1 VTHIKTLLFEP
12 PFQLSL
18 PMNPYKTFRIL
29 LYCLLVIPQ
38 MLLAQQNDWENPE
51 QPSFNTSPAHAHFIP
66 EEAPKLSL
74 DGMWR
79 FKLVQ
84 NPSLRSL
91 YFFKR
96 PEQTKNWAEIK
107 VPANWQTEGFDK
119 YIFTDVEYPIPP
131 NPPFVPKDYNP
142 VGSYQREF
150 TMDPSWAGKQIF
162 IHLGAVNSFFYLWI
176 NGQYIGFSKD
186 SKTPTEFDITKV
198 LKTGKNTVSLQVFR
212 FSDATYLEGQDMW
225 KLSGI
230 ERSVYL
236 IARPIFHLFD
246 FKVNSTLDT
255 QYKDGL
261 LGLKVVFNKTAD
273 QKEQGKLKVEL
284 LDATGKLVYL
294 SEQPIKT
301 DKTFNFHAKI
311 PNVKSWNAEQP
322 NLYQLKITHLNQK
335 GLKVERI
342 VHSIGFRT
350 VEVKN
355 GLFLV
360 NGVPIKIKGVNRH
373 EFNMITAK
381 VITEADMLLDIRRM
395 KEMNINAVRTSHYPN
410 AERWYS
416 LCDKYGLYVVDEAN
430 IECDGMSFTPLIT
443 LSDKPIWKNAYL
455 DRVQRMWERDKNF
468 TCIVTW
474 SLGNESGF
482 GENLMASY
490 TWLKA
495 NDDSRPIQ
503 YEATK
508 DERYSDIFCPMYKSI
523 TVMENYVKTWRSR
536 PLIQCEY
543 AHMMGNSGGN
553 LKDDWDL
560 IYKYPQLQGGFIWD
574 FCDQTFAIKDK
585 KGNKIWGFGRDMG
598 AVGLTSDTSFCADGL
613 LAADRTFHPQA
624 YELQKVYQN
633 VGFEAKDLDKYI
645 FTITNRFDFTD
656 LANYKLSW
664 FIKGDGKVVDQGDVD
679 ELSLLP
685 RGEKD
690 VQFNVPPFIP
700 KRGVKYFI
708 NLEFRTRKAA
718 ELLPVGF
725 VIARAQFMLPIQV
738 NAATIQGEIPALA
751 LKNDN
756 AKLLFSGKGFALG
769 FNQKTGLLES
779 YQVAGKELIQ
789 QALEPHFWRAATDN
803 DIGNSLQI
811 RSKVWQNAFKTAQ
824 LKSLEYTKTSPS
836 AYQVKTAYYL
846 PAVDANVNVNY
857 EVKGDGD
864 IMVDYQLKTGKGK
877 YPEPQRIGMRV
888 ILNPSYDQ
896 VSWLGRGPYDNY
908 IDRNYASA
916 VDLYKMKANALFYP
930 YPRAQE
936 SGYRTDVT
944 WSALQNS
951 AGTGLM
957 AIGKTTLSIGILH
970 FDMKNLD
977 YDRDAKE
984 NIHGGS
990 MVDEGK
996 VWWNIDFQQMGVGG
1010 DNSWGAQTHPQYRL
1024 PYKDY
1029 NYSFTLRPVFSK
1041 EILTERAKD

>member
-1 VTHIKTLLFEP
+1 
-12 PFQLSL
+12 
-18 PMNPYKTFRIL
+18 MNPYKTFQFL

-38 MLLAQQNDWENPE
+38 MLLAQQNDWENPQ
-51 QPSFNTSPAHAHFIP
+51 QPSFNNSPAHAHFIP
-66 EEAPKLSL
+66 GEAAKLSL

-91 YFFKR
+91 DFFKR
-96 PEQTKNWAEIK
+96 PEQTKNWSQIK

-150 TMDPSWAGKQIF
+150 TIDPSWIEKQIF
-162 IHLGAVNSFFYLWI
+162 IHLGAVNSFYYLWI

-186 SKTPTEFDITKV
+186 SKTPTEFDITKA
-198 LKTGKNTVSLQVFR
+198 LKTGRNTVSLQVFR

-236 IARPIFHLFD
+236 IARPVFHLFD
-246 FKVNSTLDT
+246 FRVTSTLDAG
-255 QYKDGL
+255 YKDGL
-261 LGLKVVFNKTAD
+261 LSLTVDFNKTPG
-273 QKEQGKLKVEL
+273 QKEQGSLKAEL
-284 LDATGKLVYL
+284 LDASGKVIYQ
-294 SEQPIKT
+294 SQQPIKT
-301 DKTFNFHAKI
+301 DKRLSFQTKI
-311 PNVKSWNAEQP
+311 SNVKSWNAEHP

-335 GLKVERI
+335 GLKVESI
-342 VHSIGFRT
+342 VHSLGFRT
-350 VEVKN
+350 VEVKK

-373 EFNMITAK
+373 EFNMNTAK

-410 AERWYS
+410 AERWYA

-430 IECDGMSFTPLIT
+430 IECDGMSLTPLET
-443 LSDKPIWKNAYL
+443 LSDKPIWKKAYL

-482 GENLMASY
+482 GENLMACY

-495 NDDSRPIQ
+495 NDDSRPVQ
-503 YEATK
+503 YEAAK

-523 TVMENYVKTWRSR
+523 TVMENYVKTWRNR

-560 IYKYPQLQGGFIWD
+560 IYKYPQLQGGFVWD

-598 AVGLTSDTSFCADGL
+598 TVGLTSDTSFCADGL
-613 LAADRTFHPQA
+613 LAADRSFHPQA

-633 VGFEAKDLDKYI
+633 VGFEAKDLGKYI
-645 FTITNRFDFTD
+645 FRITNRFDFTN
-656 LANYKLSW
+656 LANYKLNW
-664 FIKGDGKVVDQGDVD
+664 LIKGDGRIVAQGNVE

-685 RGEKD
+685 GEAKD
-690 VQFNVPPFIP
+690 VGLNVPSFMP
-700 KRGVKYFI
+700 KRGVVYYI
-708 NLEFRTRKAA
+708 SLEFQNRKATA
-718 ELLPVGF
+718 LLPAGF
-725 VIARAQFMLPIQV
+725 VIAKEQFMLPIQADV
-738 NAATIQGEIPALA
+738 EMAMEKEIALLA

-756 AKLLFSGKGFALG
+756 GKLLFSGKGFAVG

-779 YQVAGKELIQ
+779 YRVADKELIQ

-811 RSKVWQNAFKTAQ
+811 RSQAWQNAFKTAQ
-824 LKSLEYTKTSPS
+824 LKGLEYTKISAS
-836 AYQVKTAYYL
+836 AYKVETVYSL
-846 PAVDANVNVNY
+846 PSVDANVNINY

-864 IMVDYQLKTGKGK
+864 VVVDYQLKTGKGK

-916 VDLYKMKANALFYP
+916 VDLYKVKANALFYP

-936 SGYRTDVT
+936 SGYRTDVS
-944 WSALQNS
+944 WAALQNP

-957 AIGKTTLSIGILH
+957 AIGKTALSIGVLH

-990 MVDEGK
+990 MVDENLI
-996 VWWNIDFQQMGVGG
+996 WWNIDFQQMGIGG

-1029 NYSFTLRPVFSK
+1029 RYSFTLRPVFSK

>member
-1 VTHIKTLLFEP
+1 
-12 PFQLSL
+12 
-18 PMNPYKTFRIL
+18 MNPFKTFRFL
-29 LYCLLVIPQ
+29 FYGLLVIPQ

-66 EEAPKLSL
+66 AEAPKLPL

-79 FKLVQ
+79 FKLAQ

-91 YFFKR
+91 DFFKR
-96 PEQTKNWAEIK
+96 PEQTKNWAQIK

-119 YIFTDVEYPIPP
+119 YVFTDVEYPIPP

-150 TMDPSWAGKQIF
+150 TIDPSWTGRQIF
-162 IHLGAVNSFFYLWI
+162 VHLGAVNSFFYLWI

-186 SKTPTEFDITKV
+186 SKTPTEFDITKA

-255 QYKDGL
+255 LYKDGL
-261 LGLKVVFNKTAD
+261 FGLKVVFNKTAD

-284 LDATGKLVYL
+284 FNASGKLVYQ

-301 DKTFNFHAKI
+301 DKTFNFHTKI
-311 PNVKSWNAEQP
+311 PNVKSWNAEHP

-335 GLKVERI
+335 GLKVESI
-342 VHSIGFRT
+342 VHPLGFRT

-482 GENLMASY
+482 GENLMACY
-490 TWLKA
+490 TWLKV
-495 NDDSRPIQ
+495 NDDSRPVQ
-503 YEATK
+503 YEAAK

-523 TVMENYVKTWRSR
+523 TVMENYVKTWRNR

-560 IYKYPQLQGGFIWD
+560 IYRYPQLQGGFIWD

-598 AVGLTSDTSFCADGL
+598 TVGLTSDTSFCADGL

-664 FIKGDGKVVDQGDVD
+664 RIKGDGKIVAQGDVD

-690 VQFNVPPFIP
+690 VQFNVPSFIP

-725 VIARAQFMLPIQV
+725 VIAREQFILPIQV
-738 NAATIQGEIPALA
+738 NGAAIQEEIPALG

-756 AKLLFSGKGFALG
+756 AKLLFSGKGFTVG

-824 LKSLEYTKTSPS
+824 LKSLEYTKISPS
-836 AYQVKTAYYL
+836 TYQVKTAYYL
-846 PAVDANVNVNY
+846 PAVDANVNINY

-864 IMVDYQLKTGKGK
+864 IMVDYQLKTRNGK

-944 WSALQNS
+944 WAALQNP

>member
-1 VTHIKTLLFEP
+1 
-12 PFQLSL
+12 
-18 PMNPYKTFRIL
+18 
-29 LYCLLVIPQ
+29 

-51 QPSFNTSPAHAHFIP
+51 QPSFNNCPAHAHFIP
-66 EEAPKLSL
+66 GEAAKLSL

-91 YFFKR
+91 DFFKR
-96 PEQTKNWAEIK
+96 PEQTKNWAQIK

-150 TMDPSWAGKQIF
+150 TIDPSWTGKQIF
-162 IHLGAVNSFFYLWI
+162 IHLGAVNSFYYLWI

-186 SKTPTEFDITKV
+186 SKTPTEFDITKA
-198 LKTGKNTVSLQVFR
+198 LKTGTNTVSLQVFR

-236 IARPIFHLFD
+236 IARPVFHLFD
-246 FKVNSTLDT
+246 FKVTSTLDAA
-255 QYKDGL
+255 YKDGL
-261 LGLKVVFNKTAD
+261 LSLTVDFNKTPG
-273 QKEQGKLKVEL
+273 QKEQGSLKAEL
-284 LDATGKLVYL
+284 LDASGKVIYQTQ
-294 SEQPIKT
+294 QPIKT
-301 DKTFNFHAKI
+301 DKRLSFQTKI
-311 PNVKSWNAEQP
+311 SNVKSWNAEHP

-335 GLKVERI
+335 GLKVESI
-342 VHSIGFRT
+342 AHSIGFRT

-381 VITEADMLLDIRRM
+381 VVTEADMILDIRRM

-410 AERWYS
+410 AERWYA

-430 IECDGMSFTPLIT
+430 IECDGMSLTPLET
-443 LSDKPIWKNAYL
+443 LSDKPIWKKAYL

-482 GENLMASY
+482 GENLMACY

-495 NDDSRPIQ
+495 NDDSRPVQ
-503 YEATK
+503 YEAAK

-523 TVMENYVKTWRSR
+523 TVMENYVKTWRNR

-560 IYKYPQLQGGFIWD
+560 IYRYPQLQGGFIWD

-598 AVGLTSDTSFCADGL
+598 TVGLTSDTSFCADGL

-633 VGFEAKDLDKYI
+633 VGFEAKDLGKYI
-645 FTITNRFDFTD
+645 FRITNRFDFTN
-656 LANYKLSW
+656 LANYKLNW
-664 FIKGDGKVVDQGDVD
+664 LIKGDGKIVAQGNVE

-685 RGEKD
+685 GEAKD
-690 VQFNVPPFIP
+690 VGLNVPSFIP
-700 KRGVKYFI
+700 KRGVVYYI
-708 NLEFRTRKAA
+708 SLEFQNRKATA
-718 ELLPVGF
+718 LLPAGF
-725 VIARAQFMLPIQV
+725 VIAKEQFMLPIQADV
-738 NAATIQGEIPALA
+738 EMAMAKKIAPLA

-756 AKLLFSGKGFALG
+756 GKLLFSGKGFAVG

-779 YQVAGKELIQ
+779 YQVADKELIQ

-811 RSKVWQNAFKTAQ
+811 RSQVWQNAFKTAQ
-824 LKSLEYTKTSPS
+824 LKGLEYTKISAS
-836 AYQVKTAYYL
+836 AYKVETVYYL
-846 PAVDANVNVNY
+846 PAVDANVNINY

-864 IMVDYQLKTGKGK
+864 VVLDYQLKTGKGK

-908 IDRNYASA
+908 IDRNYAAA
-916 VDLYKMKANALFYP
+916 VDLYQMKANALFYP

-944 WSALQNS
+944 WAALQNP
-951 AGTGLM
+951 AGAGLM
-957 AIGKTTLSIGILH
+957 AIGKAALSIGVLR

-990 MVDEGK
+990 MVDENLI
-996 VWWNIDFQQMGVGG
+996 WWNIDFQQMGVGG

-1029 NYSFTLRPVFSK
+1029 RYSFTLRPVFSK
-1041 EILTERAKD
+1041 EILTDRAKD

>member
-1 VTHIKTLLFEP
+1 
-12 PFQLSL
+12 
-18 PMNPYKTFRIL
+18 
-29 LYCLLVIPQ
+29 
-38 MLLAQQNDWENPE
+38 MLLAQQNDWENPQ
-51 QPSFNTSPAHAHFIP
+51 QPSFNNSPAHAHFIP
-66 EEAPKLSL
+66 GEAAKLSL

-91 YFFKR
+91 DFFKR
-96 PEQTKNWAEIK
+96 PEQTKNWSQIK

-150 TMDPSWAGKQIF
+150 TIDPSWIEKQIF
-162 IHLGAVNSFFYLWI
+162 IHLGAVNSFYYLWI

-186 SKTPTEFDITKV
+186 SKTPTEFDITKA
-198 LKTGKNTVSLQVFR
+198 LKTGRNTVSLQVFR

-236 IARPIFHLFD
+236 IARPVFHLFD
-246 FKVNSTLDT
+246 FRVTSTLDAG
-255 QYKDGL
+255 YKDGL
-261 LGLKVVFNKTAD
+261 LSLTVDFNKTPG
-273 QKEQGKLKVEL
+273 QKEQGSLKAEL
-284 LDATGKLVYL
+284 LDASGKVIYQ
-294 SEQPIKT
+294 SQQPIKT
-301 DKTFNFHAKI
+301 DKRLSFQTKI
-311 PNVKSWNAEQP
+311 SNVKSWNAEHP

-335 GLKVERI
+335 GLKVESI
-342 VHSIGFRT
+342 VHSLGFRT
-350 VEVKN
+350 VEVKK

-373 EFNMITAK
+373 EFNMNTAK

-410 AERWYS
+410 AERWYA

-430 IECDGMSFTPLIT
+430 IECDGMSLTPLET
-443 LSDKPIWKNAYL
+443 LSDKPIWKKAYL

-482 GENLMASY
+482 GENLMACY

-495 NDDSRPIQ
+495 NDDSRPVQ
-503 YEATK
+503 YEAAK

-523 TVMENYVKTWRSR
+523 TVMENYVKTWRNR

-560 IYKYPQLQGGFIWD
+560 IYKYPQLQGGFVWD

-598 AVGLTSDTSFCADGL
+598 TVGLTSDTSFCADGL
-613 LAADRTFHPQA
+613 LAADRSFHPQA

-633 VGFEAKDLDKYI
+633 VGFEAKDLGKYI
-645 FTITNRFDFTD
+645 FRITNRFDFTN
-656 LANYKLSW
+656 LANYKLNW
-664 FIKGDGKVVDQGDVD
+664 LIKGDGRIVAQGNVE

-685 RGEKD
+685 GEAKD
-690 VQFNVPPFIP
+690 VGLNVPSFMP
-700 KRGVKYFI
+700 KRGVVYYI
-708 NLEFRTRKAA
+708 SLEFQNRKATA
-718 ELLPVGF
+718 LLPAGF
-725 VIARAQFMLPIQV
+725 VIAKEQFMLPIQADV
-738 NAATIQGEIPALA
+738 EMAMEKEIALLA

-756 AKLLFSGKGFALG
+756 GKLLFSGKGFAVG

-779 YQVAGKELIQ
+779 YRVADKELIQ

-811 RSKVWQNAFKTAQ
+811 RSQAWQNAFKTAQ
-824 LKSLEYTKTSPS
+824 LKGLEYTKISAS
-836 AYQVKTAYYL
+836 AYKVETVYSL
-846 PAVDANVNVNY
+846 PSVDANVNINY

-864 IMVDYQLKTGKGK
+864 VVVDYQLKTGKGK

-916 VDLYKMKANALFYP
+916 VDLYKVKANALFYP

-936 SGYRTDVT
+936 SGYRTDVS
-944 WSALQNS
+944 WAALQNP

-957 AIGKTTLSIGILH
+957 AIGKTALSIGVLH

-990 MVDEGK
+990 MVDENLI
-996 VWWNIDFQQMGVGG
+996 WWNIDFQQMGIGG

-1029 NYSFTLRPVFSK
+1029 RYSFTLRPVFSK

>member
-1 VTHIKTLLFEP
+1 
-12 PFQLSL
+12 
-18 PMNPYKTFRIL
+18 
-29 LYCLLVIPQ
+29 
-38 MLLAQQNDWENPE
+38 MLLAQQNDWENPQ
-51 QPSFNTSPAHAHFIP
+51 QPSFNNSPAHAHFIP
-66 EEAPKLSL
+66 GEAAKLSL

-91 YFFKR
+91 DFFKR
-96 PEQTKNWAEIK
+96 PEQTKNWSQIK

-150 TMDPSWAGKQIF
+150 TIDPSWIEKQIF
-162 IHLGAVNSFFYLWI
+162 IHLGAVNSFYYLWI

-186 SKTPTEFDITKV
+186 SKTPTEFDITKA
-198 LKTGKNTVSLQVFR
+198 LKTGRNTVSLQVFR

-236 IARPIFHLFD
+236 IARPVFHLFD
-246 FKVNSTLDT
+246 FKVTSTLDAA
-255 QYKDGL
+255 YKDGL
-261 LGLKVVFNKTAD
+261 LSLTVDFNKTPG
-273 QKEQGKLKVEL
+273 QKEQGSLKAEL
-284 LDATGKLVYL
+284 LDASGKVIYQ
-294 SEQPIKT
+294 SQQPIKT
-301 DKTFNFHAKI
+301 DKRLSFQTKI
-311 PNVKSWNAEQP
+311 SNVKSWNAEHP

-335 GLKVERI
+335 GLKVESI
-342 VHSIGFRT
+342 VHSLGFRT
-350 VEVKN
+350 VEVKK

-373 EFNMITAK
+373 EFNMNTAK

-410 AERWYS
+410 AERWYA

-430 IECDGMSFTPLIT
+430 IECDGMSLTPLET
-443 LSDKPIWKNAYL
+443 LSDKPIWKKAYL

-482 GENLMASY
+482 GENLMACY

-495 NDDSRPIQ
+495 NDDSRPVQ
-503 YEATK
+503 YEAAK

-523 TVMENYVKTWRSR
+523 TVMENYVKTWRNR

-560 IYKYPQLQGGFIWD
+560 IYKYPQLQGGFVWD

-598 AVGLTSDTSFCADGL
+598 TVGLTSDTSFCADGL
-613 LAADRTFHPQA
+613 LAADRSFHPQA

-633 VGFEAKDLDKYI
+633 VGFEAKDLGKYI
-645 FTITNRFDFTD
+645 FRITNRFDFTN
-656 LANYKLSW
+656 LANYKLNW
-664 FIKGDGKVVDQGDVD
+664 LIKGDGRIVAQGNVE

-685 RGEKD
+685 GEAKD
-690 VQFNVPPFIP
+690 VGLNVPSFMP
-700 KRGVKYFI
+700 KRGVVYYI
-708 NLEFRTRKAA
+708 SLEFQNRKATA
-718 ELLPVGF
+718 LLPAGF
-725 VIARAQFMLPIQV
+725 VIAKEQFMLPIQADV
-738 NAATIQGEIPALA
+738 EMAMEKEIAPLA

-756 AKLLFSGKGFALG
+756 GKLLFSGKGFAVG

-779 YQVAGKELIQ
+779 YRVADKELIQ

-811 RSKVWQNAFKTAQ
+811 RSQVWQNAFKTAQ
-824 LKSLEYTKTSPS
+824 LKGLEYTKISAS
-836 AYQVKTAYYL
+836 AYKVETVYSL
-846 PAVDANVNVNY
+846 PSVDANVNINY

-864 IMVDYQLKTGKGK
+864 VVVDYQLKTGKGK

-908 IDRNYASA
+908 IDRNYAAA

-936 SGYRTDVT
+936 SAYRTDVS
-944 WSALQNS
+944 WAALQNP

-957 AIGKTTLSIGILH
+957 AIGKTALSIGVLH

-990 MVDEGK
+990 MVDENLI
-996 VWWNIDFQQMGVGG
+996 WWNIDFQQMGVGG

-1029 NYSFTLRPVFSK
+1029 RYSFTLRPVFSK